1 MNFIKSLK
9 LIFIFLFVLTVSK
22 TKAQDILK
30 PKFGL
35 RAGASFSTMFG
46 GRLEVYILCVV
57 MIGLEVWRFAK
68 FGRLN
73 V

>member
-46 GRLEVYILCVV
+46 PSEDGVDEQHKLTVRIAAGGVC
-57 MIGLEVWRFAK
+57 
-68 FGRLN
+68 
-73 V
+73 